1 MKTLFLFSALA
12 SLAAVGGAQPTS
24 QPMGDRDADVTRQQV
39 IERTDQHFRQMDA
52 NHDGRFTPEE
62 ARQMHEQRRTQMA
75 QHMFDRLD
83 GNRDGSISRE
93 EFASAHEARG
103 EHRGGRG
110 EGMRGEG
117 MRGRG
122 HGGPGMHHG
131 GGHGGPGGPGGPGMG
146 MRGERLFG
154 EEGFATAEQF
164 RTRALARFDRLDAD
178 HNGTLTAA
186 ERRQGHG
193 RMRRTPSE

>member
-12 SLAAVGGAQPTS
+12 SLAAVGGAQPVT

-39 IERTDQHFRQMDA
+39 IERTDRHFRQMDA
-52 NHDGRFTPEE
+52 NNDGRFTPEE

-83 GNRDGSISRE
+83 GNRDGSITRE
-93 EFASAHEARG
+93 EFASAHQARG

-110 EGMRGEG
+110 EGMHGG
-117 MRGRG
+117 G

-131 GGHGGPGGPGGPGMG
+131 RGPGGPGME

-154 EEGFATAEQF
+154 EQGFVTAEQF

-193 RMRRTPSE
+193 RMRGAMHDRGAPTD

>member
-39 IERTDQHFRQMDA
+39 IERTDQHFRQVDA

-62 ARQMHEQRRTQMA
+62 AQQMHEQRRTQMT

-110 EGMRGEG
+110 EGMRG
-117 MRGRG
+117 RG
-122 HGGPGMHHG
+122 HGGPGMHHRR
-131 GGHGGPGGPGGPGMG
+131 GPGGPDGPGMG

-154 EEGFATAEQF
+154 EQGFVTAEQF
-164 RTRALARFDRLDAD
+164 RARALARFDRLDAD
-178 HNGTLTAA
+178 HNGILTAV

-193 RMRRTPSE
+193 RMRGTPTE